1 MYFIYFFYFSFFSFA
16 RISFHLL
23 CIHLYFLIV
32 SLSFKRSSVNKLA
45 FSFLTKMNFV
55 AFTNTLYASWCPFYI
70 WCLLIIYFFYKKIK
84 SIALKILVIYCTYSI
99 ICKKRTGLLLE
110 AGRQGYK
117 DQEKLSSVITVSNL
131 KKESFFCAPQFIRRW

>member
-16 RISFHLL
+16 RISFLLL

-55 AFTNTLYASWCPFYI
+55 PFTNILYATGVDGFSPWLVSFLYMMSTYY
-70 WCLLIIYFFYKKIK
+70 LFFFKKKK

-110 AGRQGYK
+110 AGR
-117 DQEKLSSVITVSNL
+117 
-131 KKESFFCAPQFIRRW
+131 